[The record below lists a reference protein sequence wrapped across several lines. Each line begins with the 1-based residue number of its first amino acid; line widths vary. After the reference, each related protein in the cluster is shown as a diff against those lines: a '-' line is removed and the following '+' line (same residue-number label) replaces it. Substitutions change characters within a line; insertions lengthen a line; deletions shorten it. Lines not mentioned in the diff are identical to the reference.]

1 MGHWAKVED
10 YVDNVGT
17 VTQCVHVTDDAD
29 VADGKLDGSPSDWV
43 QFSYNV
49 RGGVYYVADPTGQTT
64 LINPAPNQAEAIAAQ
79 GGRQRKN
86 AAGIGYKYD
95 RTRDAFY
102 EPQPHSSWILVESTC
117 LWQPPITY
125 PTVTDDGQDPPA
137 FLYDIY
143 WNEAGHQADNTKGWE
158 AVRVNVR
165 DGTSLITTPSSIYDW
180 NGSAWISR

>member
-64 LINPAPNQAEAIAAQ
+64 LINPAPNQAETIAAQ
-79 GGRQRKN
+79 DGRQRKN
-86 AAGIGYKYD
+86 AAGVGYKYD

>member
-29 VADGKLDGSPSDWV
+29 VAAGKLDGSPSDWV

-86 AAGIGYKYD
+86 AAGIGDKYD
-95 RTRDAFY
+95 RTRDMFY
-102 EPQPHSSWILVESTC
+102 EAQPYASWTLNTSTG
-117 LWQPPITY
+117 LWVPPIAM
-125 PTVTDDGQDPPA
+125 PTGQEDR
-137 FLYDIY
+137 YY
-143 WNEAGHQADNTKGWE
+143 WDESAYQADNTAGWTT
-158 AVRVNVR
+158 VNP
-165 DGTSLITTPSSIYDW
+165 DG
-180 NGSAWISR
+180 